1 MKNQGHTNVEEI
13 TVQGD
18 IIAIVNLLKD
28 IDQETNL
35 EIEILKE
42 IGINEKKKEDQDQVI
57 EQVVN
62 ATKKRKKVKADIILV
77 LVIKEGIT
85 TIELLLRKN
94 SIVLDIKMKI
104 VFRLNK
110 KRMKKKVIRSMSLYQ
125 ATKLQQ
131 SRM

>member
-1 MKNQGHTNVEEI
+1 MKNQGLTNVEEI

-18 IIAIVNLLKD
+18 IIVIVNLLKD

-94 SIVLDIKMKI
+94 SIVLDIKMKV

-110 KRMKKKVIRSMSLYQ
+110 KMMKKKVIRSM
-125 ATKLQQ
+125 
-131 SRM
+131 